1 MLQLSAPELAEAA
14 KEAGISPVELRRAL
28 ARRHSTLPPELRDKQ
43 GTLLPPPPD
52 AISVAYVEGVLPE
65 APAAAARR
73 VKRRIEAELGVTGRL
88 EIGCDLSVPDDGRGV
103 FYRITSRNNED
114 GGALVRIDIDASPSR
129 GRQTLAAA
137 AVVAA
142 TTFFVGTAGLLSSGP
157 FLAAGITAAV
167 LGGLV
172 VAGVGRTQRG
182 GYRSARAVAAQAL
195 LESEEALLD
204 ERDPSASTVA

>member
-28 ARRHSTLPPELRDKQ
+28 ARRHSTLPAELRAAQ

-52 AISVAYVEGVLPE
+52 VMSVTHVEAVLPE
-65 APAAAARR
+65 PPMEAARR
-73 VKRRIEAELGVTGRL
+73 IKRSIETQLGLMGRL
-88 EIGCDLSVPDDGRGV
+88 EIGCDLTVPDDAHGV
-103 FYRITSRNNED
+103 VYCITARSNED
-114 GGALVRIDIDASPSR
+114 AGALVRIDVDATPSR

-182 GYRSARAVAAQAL
+182 TYRDARAIAARAI
-195 LESEEALLD
+195 LESEEAALD
-204 ERDPSASTVA
+204 DLARSA